1 MSLEENKALV
11 HLYYELVNRRELDAC
26 YELFAPEF
34 VFHSADGDMSREQTK
49 QFDTMWLAAFPDLS
63 ATIEDVVAE
72 GDKVSIRV
80 SWRGTHKG
88 EFMGIPPTGKKLDIT
103 NANLFR
109 IVAGRLVESWN
120 VTDRLRFMQQL
131 GVIPPQ

>member
-1 MSLEENKALV
+1 MSIEENKALV
-11 HLYYELVNRRELDAC
+11 RLYYELVNRGELDAC

-63 ATIEDVVAE
+63 ATIEGMVAE
-72 GDKVSIRV
+72 GDRV
-80 SWRGTHKG
+80 SLRVTWRGTHKG
-88 EFMGIPPTGKKLDIT
+88 EFMGITPTGKRLEIT

-109 IVAGRLVESWN
+109 IVSGKLVESWN

-131 GVIPPQ
+131 GVIPPK